1 MPNNGVT
8 DNRRVAR
15 NTMFLYIR
23 MILILLVTLYTSRV
37 VLDVL
42 GVSDYGVYNIV
53 GGVVTM
59 FAFLNNSMASATQ
72 RFLTFELGRGDPA
85 RLRNVFSAAM
95 HIHLFIGLLVV
106 VMAETAGLWL
116 LNEKLVI
123 EPDRM
128 AAARWVYQFSVA
140 TFFVN
145 VIQVPYNAVIVAHEK
160 MDIFAY
166 VSVAEALAKLS
177 MVFLLKVLPFDK
189 LILYGFLMLLI
200 QVAVRIFYQL
210 WCRRR
215 YQECRSVKS
224 GDKSLYREMAGFAG
238 WNVFG
243 SLAWVMKDQG
253 INIILNL
260 FFGTAVNAARGVALQ
275 VSNSV
280 NAFVSNFQMAFNPQI
295 TKNYAQGE
303 VREMERLALR
313 GLKFSFVLLYFLAL
327 PLLLNVDFVL
337 DVWLKEV
344 PEHSSSFIVLI
355 MADALVCSLF
365 GSPLMTSLA
374 ATGRIRNYQVAVS
387 LIILLSIP
395 VAYVLLRSGM
405 EPETVYYV
413 TIVFSAVSGFAR
425 FFFARRQI
433 GFSVRRF
440 ISSVLL
446 RVAGMLAVSLP
457 LPLYLRLCVLTVDSW
472 WTFLVL
478 CSVSVVCTGISA
490 WTVALDRTERDSMGR
505 MLKDWTAKLAGRRR

>member
-1 MPNNGVT
+1 
-8 DNRRVAR
+8 
-15 NTMFLYIR
+15 
-23 MILILLVTLYTSRV
+23 
-37 VLDVL
+37 
-42 GVSDYGVYNIV
+42 
-53 GGVVTM
+53 
-59 FAFLNNSMASATQ
+59 
-72 RFLTFELGRGDPA
+72 
-85 RLRNVFSAAM
+85 
-95 HIHLFIGLLVV
+95 
-106 VMAETAGLWL
+106 
-116 LNEKLVI
+116 
-123 EPDRM
+123 
-128 AAARWVYQFSVA
+128 
-140 TFFVN
+140 
-145 VIQVPYNAVIVAHEK
+145 
-160 MDIFAY
+160 
-166 VSVAEALAKLS
+166 
-177 MVFLLKVLPFDK
+177 
-189 LILYGFLMLLI
+189 
-200 QVAVRIFYQL
+200 
-210 WCRRR
+210 
-215 YQECRSVKS
+215 
-224 GDKSLYREMAGFAG
+224 
-238 WNVFG
+238 
-243 SLAWVMKDQG
+243 MKDQG

-344 PEHSSSFIVLI
+344 PEYSSSFIVLI

-374 ATGRIRNYQVAVS
+374 ATGSIRNYQVAVS

-505 MLKDWTAKLAGRRR
+505 MLKDWTAKLAGRRK